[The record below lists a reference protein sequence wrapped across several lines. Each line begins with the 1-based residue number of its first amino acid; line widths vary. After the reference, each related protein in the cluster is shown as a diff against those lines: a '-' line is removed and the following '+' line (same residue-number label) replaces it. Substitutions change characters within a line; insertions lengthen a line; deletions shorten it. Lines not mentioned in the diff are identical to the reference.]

1 MDVVDVDVEV
11 QRVVGGG
18 LTETVED
25 RDVLLSFPSAAR
37 AAPLLAA
44 RGATELRELLV
55 GGMPRGVPWQ
65 RSRPAWLA
73 IWRAWALIV
82 RKQPLSH
89 LQPGTPRTGECN
101 HPAAAWYGPT

>member
-55 GGMPRGVPWQ
+55 ARVVLFQPKFGKAPFLRQLKV
-65 RSRPAWLA
+65 RRPTHSYPETEA
-73 IWRAWALIV
+73 RC
-82 RKQPLSH
+82 
-89 LQPGTPRTGECN
+89 RT
-101 HPAAAWYGPT
+101 